1 MKGGCHEKQYSGGG
15 GALPK
20 KGGLEQFANLRGL
33 GKKGGGGVFE
43 VGLIS
48 QCTL

>member
-1 MKGGCHEKQYSGGG
+1 MKNNIVGG

-33 GKKGGGGVFE
+33 GNKGGGVFE

>member
-1 MKGGCHEKQYSGGG
+1 MKNNIVGGG
-15 GALPK
+15 GGLPK

-33 GKKGGGGVFE
+33 GKKGGGVFE